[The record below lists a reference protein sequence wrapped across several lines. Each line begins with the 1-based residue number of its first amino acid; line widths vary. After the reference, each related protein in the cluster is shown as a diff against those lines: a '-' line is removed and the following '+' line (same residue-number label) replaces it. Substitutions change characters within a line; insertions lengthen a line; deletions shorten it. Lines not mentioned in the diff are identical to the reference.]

1 MKKTIPIPIM
11 VHAYQRAFHSD
22 IISAKD
28 WTLSSIAVMK
38 TMAMSR
44 IKGSSAFLASSLL
57 VLVSLVCG
65 PSEAFAQT
73 SDLSGEQAQKA
84 EPSYDMLR
92 TLEQVPEN
100 QQLGA
105 KDASAEVACSFGGF
119 FHETWSE
126 ASQFGQGLKG
136 VPRSAIRP
144 SNLKWELPILA
155 ATGVLIAKV
164 DRPAANRI
172 QSNSLR
178 QTAGQ
183 WSNVGLGLE
192 IGSAALAY
200 GAGCGRHHSYLRDT
214 GFKALAAMGAAG
226 TVDLALKL
234 SFDRQFPYTPG
245 STGKFWGGGR
255 SFPSGHSATSFAFAA
270 VIAHRYPKNKW
281 VKWGAYALA
290 TGVSLSRYPAK
301 KHYPSDIL
309 MGATIGYVSGT
320 YLAEH

>member
-1 MKKTIPIPIM
+1 
-11 VHAYQRAFHSD
+11 
-22 IISAKD
+22 
-28 WTLSSIAVMK
+28 
-38 TMAMSR
+38 MATSR
-44 IKGSSAFLASSLL
+44 IKDASKFFASSLFIC
-57 VLVSLVCG
+57 VSLVCG
-65 PSEAFAQT
+65 PSAAFAQT
-73 SDLSGEQAQKA
+73 SDLSGEQAQKV
-84 EPSYDMLR
+84 EPSYDTLR
-92 TLEQVPEN
+92 PEQAPEN
-100 QQLGA
+100 QQSGA
-105 KDASAEVACSFGGF
+105 KDASPELGCSFRGF
-119 FHETWSE
+119 FHDTWTE

-136 VPRSAIRP
+136 VPRSTIRP

-172 QSNSLR
+172 QSNSLQ

-192 IGSAALAY
+192 IGSATLAY